1 MHFFSQLKINGL
13 LLEVQGYFQSKMNV
27 LEIHCKEMIPL
38 FKNLKYEEVVV
49 EEFVLMDNDKTVYSD
64 HSNLVI
70 SEVSH
75 NQIKLLHI

>member
-27 LEIHCKEMIPL
+27 LEIHCKEVISL
-38 FKNLKYEEVVV
+38 FKNWKYEEVVV
-49 EEFVLMDNDKTVYSD
+49 VEFALIDKDQTVYLNN
-64 HSNLVI
+64 SNLVI